1 MKKIKLDLA
10 GVDSNAFSILGAFGS
25 RARREGWTKEEIAAV
40 REKAIAGDYAHF
52 VATIAEYC
60 EDEE

>member
-1 MKKIKLDLA
+1 MKKIKLDLD
-10 GVDSNAFSILGAFGS
+10 GIDGNAFSILGAFGS

-40 REKAIAGDYAHF
+40 REKATAGDYAHL
-52 VATIAEYC
+52 VTIIAEHC